1 MLIMATMNDFLQYVR
16 KRRTALQRELSELE
30 IAERIYRH
38 SGVQM
43 VPGQE
48 SLFEPIMPPLARRS
62 IKRMVTDLLDEM
74 RPHGLTALEI
84 IDQIRVRWNVDV
96 KRTSLS
102 PQLTR
107 LKNDGEIYNDKGVWK
122 RLKETEAPGSVGASG
137 SRERSGV
144 AG

>member
-48 SLFEPIMPPLARRS
+48 SLFAPIMPLLVRRS

-74 RPHGLTALEI
+74 HPHGLTALEI
-84 IDQIRVRWNVDV
+84 LDQIRVRWNIDI

-122 RLKETEAPGSVGASG
+122 RLKKTEAPAEPDASENTENQG
-137 SRERSGV
+137 
-144 AG
+144 